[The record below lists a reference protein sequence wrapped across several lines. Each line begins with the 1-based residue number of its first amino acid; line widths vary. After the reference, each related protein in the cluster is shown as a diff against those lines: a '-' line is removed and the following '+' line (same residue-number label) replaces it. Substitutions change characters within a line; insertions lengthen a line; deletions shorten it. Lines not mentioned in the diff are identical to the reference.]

1 MLSENEIKL
10 MKTSRRTF
18 LRAAGV
24 GLSLPVLESFG
35 ASPAKA
41 SPKRMIAINQDLGF
55 IPKRF
60 FPETSGKDYALS
72 PYLKKIEAHREQFTV
87 FSGLSHPGVDGGH
100 RADKTFLT
108 AAPHPGRASFR
119 NSISLDQ
126 VMANEVGHETRFRS
140 LSLGINDARSLSY
153 TQAGVEIP
161 TIKSAAELYKRMFLQ
176 GDRKAIEAQLVRLRK
191 KGSILD
197 VVLGQSSDL
206 SKRVSASDRKRIDQ
220 FQTAVRTLEQRLAEA
235 EAWETRPK
243 PRVEEAMP
251 EYPGDKKE
259 FFEMVRMMNGMSR
272 LAFQTD
278 STRVITL
285 FLGSVRTPGVRFDDG
300 RSLGGYHNLSHHGKD
315 EAKLKQLEEIEVV
328 QMELFGELLR
338 NLQEVDEP
346 DGTLLDRTMVLYG
359 CHMGDANIHN
369 NKNLPIILAGGGFRH
384 GQHLAFNKQNNRP
397 LANLY
402 LSMLHKMGLETGHF
416 ASSTGTLTGLV
427 SQ

>member
-1 MLSENEIKL
+1 

-35 ASPAKA
+35 AAPPKA

-55 IPKRF
+55 IPKLF
-60 FPETSGKDYALS
+60 FPGTSGRNYALS
-72 PYLKKIEAHREQFTV
+72 PYLEKLAAHREQFTV

-126 VMANEVGHETRFRS
+126 VMANQVGHETRFRS

-161 TIKSAAELYKRMFLQ
+161 TIQNAAALYKKMFLQ
-176 GDRKAIEAQLVRLRK
+176 GDRKAMEAQLVRLRK

-206 SKRVSASDRKRIDQ
+206 SKRVSASDRERIDQ
-220 FQTAVRTLEQRLAEA
+220 FQTAVRSLEQRLAEA
-235 EAWETRPK
+235 EAWEARPK
-243 PRVEEAMP
+243 PKVDEAMP

-259 FFEMVRMMNGMSR
+259 FFEMVRMMNDMSR

-285 FLGSVRTPGVRFDDG
+285 FLGSVRTPGVKFDDG

-315 EAKLKQLEEIEVV
+315 EAKLKQLGEIEVA

-338 NLQEVDEP
+338 DLQEVDEP
-346 DGTLLDRTMVLYG
+346 GGSLLDNTMVLYG

-369 NKNLPIILAGGGFRH
+369 NKNLPIILAGGNFRH
-384 GQHLAFNKQNNRP
+384 GQHLAFNQQNNRP

-402 LSMLHKMGLETGHF
+402 LSMLHNMGLETDRF

-427 SQ
+427 

>member
-1 MLSENEIKL
+1 
-10 MKTSRRTF
+10 MKTPRRTF

-35 ASPAKA
+35 AVPSKA

-55 IPKRF
+55 IPNRF

-72 PYLKKIEAHREQFTV
+72 LYLERIAAHRNQFTV

-161 TIKSAAELYKRMFLQ
+161 TIQSAAELYKKMFHQ
-176 GDRKAIEAQLVRLRK
+176 GDRKAMEAQLVRLRK

-197 VVLGQSSDL
+197 VVMGQSADL
-206 SKRVSASDRKRIDQ
+206 SKRVSASDRERIDQ
-220 FQTAVRTLEQRLAEA
+220 FQTAVRNLEQRLAEA
-235 EAWETRPK
+235 EAWEARPK
-243 PRVEEAMP
+243 PRVDEAMP

-259 FFEMVRMMNGMSR
+259 FLEMVRMMNDMSR

-285 FLGSVRTPGVRFDDG
+285 FLGSVRTPGVKFDDG

-315 EAKLKQLEEIEVV
+315 EAKLKQLGEIEVA

-338 NLQEVDEP
+338 DLQEVDEP
-346 DGTLLDRTMVLYG
+346 DGTLLDHTMVLYG

-369 NKNLPIILAGGGFRH
+369 NLNLPIILAGGGFRH

-402 LSMLHKMGLETGHF
+402 LSMLHNMGVETDRF
-416 ASSTGTLTGLV
+416 ASSTGTLTGLA
-427 SQ
+427 

>member
-1 MLSENEIKL
+1 MT
-10 MKTSRRTF
+10 TSRRTV

-35 ASPAKA
+35 AERAKA

-55 IPKRF
+55 IPKHF
-60 FPETSGKDYALS
+60 FPKTSGRDYALS
-72 PYLKKIEAHREQFTV
+72 PYLKQIAAHRGQFTV

-126 VMANEVGHETRFRS
+126 VIANELGHETRFRS
-140 LSLGINDARSLSY
+140 LSLGINDTRSLSY

-161 TIKSAAELYKRMFLQ
+161 TIQSAAELYKKMFLQ
-176 GDRKAIEAQLVRLRK
+176 GDRKAMQRQLVRLRK

-197 VVLGQSSDL
+197 VVMGQSSDL
-206 SKRVSASDRKRIDQ
+206 SKRVSVSDRERIDQ
-220 FQTAVRTLEQRLAEA
+220 FQTAVRSLEQRLAEA
-235 EAWETRPK
+235 ESWETRPK
-243 PRVEEAMP
+243 PSVDEAKP
-251 EYPGDKKE
+251 DYPSDKKE
-259 FFEMVRMMNGMSR
+259 FFAMVRMMNDMSR

-285 FLGSVRTPGVRFDDG
+285 FLGSVRTPGVKFDDG

-315 EAKLKQLEEIEVV
+315 ERKLKQLEEIEVA
-328 QMELFGELLR
+328 QMGLFGELLGD
-338 NLQEVDEP
+338 LKAVDEP
-346 DGTLLDRTMVLYG
+346 DGSLLDHTMVLYG

-369 NKNLPIILAGGGFRH
+369 NKNLPIIFAGGGFRH
-384 GQHLAFNKQNNRP
+384 GQHLAFNPQSNRP

-402 LSMLHKMGLETGHF
+402 LSMLHNMGLQTDRF

-427 SQ
+427 

>member
-1 MLSENEIKL
+1 MH
-10 MKTSRRTF
+10 TSRRTV

-35 ASPAKA
+35 AAPSKA

-55 IPKRF
+55 IPKHF
-60 FPETSGKDYALS
+60 FPETSGRNYVLS
-72 PYLKKIEAHREQFTV
+72 PYLEKLAAHRKQFTV
-87 FSGLSHPGVDGGH
+87 FSGLSHLGVDGGH

-140 LSLGINDARSLSY
+140 LSLGINDTRSLSY

-161 TIKSAAELYKRMFLQ
+161 TIKSAAELYRKMFLQ

-197 VVLGQSSDL
+197 VVMGQSSDL
-206 SKRVSASDRKRIDQ
+206 SKRVSASDRERIDQ
-220 FQTAVRTLEQRLAEA
+220 FQTAVRGLEQRLTEA
-235 EAWETRPK
+235 QAWETRPRPK
-243 PRVEEAMP
+243 VEEVMP
-251 EYPGDKKE
+251 EYPEDRKE
-259 FFEMVRMMNGMSR
+259 FFEMVRMMNDMSR
-272 LAFQTD
+272 LALQTD
-278 STRVITL
+278 STRAITL
-285 FLGSVRTPGVRFDDG
+285 FLGSVRTPGVKFDDG

-315 EAKLKQLEEIEVV
+315 EAKLKQLREIEVA
-328 QMELFGELLR
+328 QMALFGELLR
-338 NLQEVDEP
+338 DLQEVDET
-346 DGTLLDRTMVLYG
+346 DGTLLDHTMVLYG

-384 GQHLAFNKQNNRP
+384 GQHLAFNQDNNTP
-397 LANLY
+397 LCNVFV
-402 LSMLHKMGLETGHF
+402 SMLQNIGIEADRFG
-416 ASSTGTLTGLV
+416 SSTGTLTGLV
-427 SQ
+427 

>member
-1 MLSENEIKL
+1 
-10 MKTSRRTF
+10 MKTSRRTL
-18 LRAAGV
+18 LRAAGI

-35 ASPAKA
+35 AGPAKA

-55 IPKRF
+55 IPNHF
-60 FPETSGKDYALS
+60 FPRTSGRDYALS
-72 PYLKKIEAHREQFTV
+72 PYLKKLAVHREQFTV

-161 TIKSAAELYKRMFLQ
+161 TIQSAAELYKRMFLQ
-176 GDRKAIEAQLVRLRK
+176 GDHKAIEAQLVRLRK
-191 KGSILD
+191 KMSILD
-197 VVLGQSSDL
+197 VVMGQSSDL
-206 SKRVSASDRKRIDQ
+206 SKRVSASDRQRIDQ
-220 FQTAVRTLEQRLAEA
+220 FQTAVRSLEQRLAEA
-235 EAWETRPK
+235 EAWETRPRPK
-243 PRVEEAMP
+243 VDETMP
-251 EYPGDKKE
+251 EYPSDKKE
-259 FFEMVRMMNGMSR
+259 FFEMVRMMNDMSR

-285 FLGSVRTPGVRFDDG
+285 FLGGQRTPGVKFEGG
-300 RSLGGYHNLSHHGKD
+300 RSVGGYHNLSHHGKD
-315 EAKLKQLEEIEVV
+315 EAKLKQLEEIEVA

-338 NLQEVDEP
+338 DLQEVEENDA
-346 DGTLLDRTMVLYG
+346 TLLDNTMVLYG

-369 NKNLPIILAGGGFRH
+369 NKNLPVILAGGGFRH
-384 GQHLAFNKQNNRP
+384 GHHLAFNPHNNTP
-397 LANLY
+397 LCNVFV
-402 LSMLHKMGLETGHF
+402 SMLQKMGIESDQF

-427 SQ
+427 

>member
-1 MLSENEIKL
+1 
-10 MKTSRRTF
+10 MKTTRRTF

-35 ASPAKA
+35 AAPAKA

-55 IPKRF
+55 IPKLF
-60 FPETSGKDYALS
+60 FPETSGRKYTLS
-72 PYLKKIEAHREQFTV
+72 PYLEKIAPHREQFTV

-140 LSLGINDARSLSY
+140 LSLGINDARSMSY

-161 TIKSAAELYKRMFLQ
+161 TIQSSATLYKKMFLQ
-176 GDRKAIEAQLVRLRK
+176 GDRKAMESQIVRLQR

-197 VVLGQSSDL
+197 VVMGQSSDL
-206 SKRVSASDRKRIDQ
+206 SKRVSASDRERIDQ
-220 FQTAVRTLEQRLAEA
+220 FQTAVRSLEKRLTEA
-235 EAWETRPK
+235 QAWEARPK
-243 PRVEEAMP
+243 PKVDETVP
-251 EYPGDKKE
+251 EYPSDKKE
-259 FFEMVRMMNGMSR
+259 FFEMVRMMNDMSR

-285 FLGSVRTPGVRFDDG
+285 FLGGQRTPGVKFEDG
-300 RSLGGYHNLSHHGKD
+300 RALGGYHNLSHHGKD
-315 EAKLKQLEEIEVV
+315 EVKLGELEEIEIA
-328 QMELFGELLR
+328 QIELLGELLR
-338 NLQEVDEP
+338 DLQEVEET
-346 DGTLLDRTMVLYG
+346 DGSLLDNTMVLYG

-369 NKNLPIILAGGGFRH
+369 NINLPVIFAGGGFRH
-384 GQHLAFNKQNNRP
+384 GQHLAFNRHNNTP
-397 LANLY
+397 LCNVFV
-402 LSMLHKMGLETGHF
+402 SMLQKMGIEADRFG
-416 ASSTGTLTGLV
+416 SSKGTLTGLM
-427 SQ
+427 

>member
-1 MLSENEIKL
+1 
-10 MKTSRRTF
+10 MKTSRRTL

-35 ASPAKA
+35 AAPSQAP
-41 SPKRMIAINQDLGF
+41 PKRMIAINQDLGF
-55 IPKRF
+55 IPKLF
-60 FPETSGKDYALS
+60 FPEKSGRGYALS
-72 PYLKKIEAHREQFTV
+72 PYLEKLAAHREQFTV

-126 VMANEVGHETRFRS
+126 VMANHVGHETRFRS

-161 TIKSAAELYKRMFLQ
+161 TIQSAAELYKKMFLQ
-176 GDRKAIEAQLVRLRK
+176 GDRKAMEAQLVRLKR

-197 VVLGQSSDL
+197 VVMGQSSDL
-206 SKRVSASDRKRIDQ
+206 SKRVSGSDRERIDQ
-220 FQTAVRTLEQRLAEA
+220 FQTAVRSLEQRLSEA
-235 EAWETRPK
+235 EAWEARPRPK
-243 PRVEEAMP
+243 VDEAMP
-251 EYPGDKKE
+251 EYPEDKKQ
-259 FFEMVRMMNGMSR
+259 FFEMVGMMNDMSR

-285 FLGSVRTPGVRFDDG
+285 FLGSVRTPGVNLSGG
-300 RSLGGYHNLSHHGKD
+300 RTIGGYHNISHHGKD
-315 EAKLKQLEEIEVV
+315 EKKLKQLAEIEVG
-328 QMELFGELLR
+328 QMELLGDLLQG
-338 NLQEVDEP
+338 LKDVEEP
-346 DGTLLDRTMVLYG
+346 EGTLLDSTMVLYG

-384 GQHLAFNKQNNRP
+384 GQHLAFNQHNNIP

-402 LSMLHKMGLETGHF
+402 LSMLQNMGMEVAAF
-416 ASSTGTLTGLV
+416 ASSTGTLHGLA
-427 SQ
+427 

>member
-1 MLSENEIKL
+1 MDSCFQEQSKVVR
-10 MKTSRRTF
+10 TSRRTF

-24 GLSLPVLESFG
+24 GFGLPVLESFG
-35 ASPAKA
+35 AGPAMA

-55 IPKRF
+55 IPKHF
-60 FPETSGKDYALS
+60 FPKRSGRDYDLS
-72 PYLKKIEAHREQFTV
+72 TYLEKIATHREQFTV

-126 VMANEVGHETRFRS
+126 VIANQIGHETRFRS

-161 TIKSAAELYKRMFLQ
+161 TIQSAAELYKKMFLQ
-176 GDRKAIEAQLVRLRK
+176 GDRKAMEKQLARLKR

-197 VVLGQSSDL
+197 VVMGQTSDL
-206 SKRVSASDRKRIDQ
+206 GRRLNASDRERIEQ
-220 FQTAVRTLEQRLAEA
+220 FQTAVRSLEQRLTEA
-235 EAWETRPK
+235 QAWEARPRPK
-243 PRVEEAMP
+243 VDETMP
-251 EYPGDKKE
+251 EYPEDKKQ
-259 FFEMVRMMNGMSR
+259 FFEMVRMMNDMSR

-285 FLGSVRTPGVRFDDG
+285 FLGSVRTPGVDFGDG
-300 RSLGGYHNLSHHGKD
+300 RTIGGYHNISHHGKD
-315 EAKLKQLEEIEVV
+315 EKKLKQLAEIEVG
-328 QMELFGELLR
+328 QMELLAELLQG
-338 NLQEVDEP
+338 LKEVEEP
-346 DGTLLDRTMVLYG
+346 DGTLLDHTMVLYG

-369 NKNLPIILAGGGFRH
+369 NKNLPIILAGGGYRH
-384 GQHLAFNKQNNRP
+384 GQHLAFNQQNNSP

-402 LSMLHKMGLETGHF
+402 LSMLHNMGLETDHF

-427 SQ
+427 